1 MTPADDLF
9 SRAVIGSVVVFAL
22 LATVHFLLP
31 ARIGAALRRFHP
43 VIGLASM
50 SVAIACDVPVV
61 AKVLLWLVA
70 LRYVLLRALAEI
82 LDPLMNRRFRTK
94 LRTRAPST
102 SK

>member
-1 MTPADDLF
+1 
-9 SRAVIGSVVVFAL
+9 
-22 LATVHFLLP
+22 
-31 ARIGAALRRFHP
+31 
-43 VIGLASM
+43 M